1 MNDVLLMVL
10 LIVGFFTVLL
20 AVAWV
25 QEGREIER
33 KKAAKRAKRAAK
45 EARRAAAAAAHGGK

>member
-20 AVAWV
+20 AIAWV

-45 EARRAAAAAAHGGK
+45 QARRAAAHGGG

>member
-10 LIVGFFTVLL
+10 LITGFFTVLL
-20 AVAWV
+20 VIGWI

-33 KKAAKRAKRAAK
+33 KKAAKRAKQEAK
-45 EARRAAAAAAHGGK
+45 QARLAAAAAAHGGA